1 MQLRTVKSN
10 SLVTERER
18 QVISS
23 IADGESSKQTGAALG
38 ISDRTAEHHA
48 SAAMEKLGARN
59 RAHMV
64 AIALR
69 NGLIASLV
77 AVVATAN
84 DYDGS
89 RNYRSKLPRTKVV
102 RFVEA

>member
-1 MQLRTVKSN
+1 MQLRTA
-10 SLVTERER
+10 SLSGAVTERER

-23 IADGESSKQTGAALG
+23 IADGESSKQTGETLG

-48 SAAMEKLGARN
+48 SSAMEKLGARN

-64 AIALR
+64 AIAMR
-69 NGLIASLV
+69 NGLIVSLMT
-77 AVVATAN
+77 VVATVN

-89 RNYRSKLPRTKVV
+89 RNYRSKLPRAKVT
-102 RFVEA
+102 RFVDA